1 MDVPHRAASAYART
15 VKSSIPPPR
24 IAAAVLDALPLAVI
38 AVDGALRVVHANAA
52 ARAML
57 GAAASAALGDALGC
71 AEARAVACGVGAR
84 CAGCKVRDAALRAL
98 GGETVRVRALVLR
111 TDERGDPSDLH
122 LLATAAP
129 LELDGAPHAVV
140 ALEDADRIL
149 LDPAVVRICA
159 GCGRV
164 EDEDGEWLPLH
175 RYLEDRLG
183 LAPEELCD
191 ACGRRGG
198 GTI

>member
-1 MDVPHRAASAYART
+1 VKSTSSHPRAA
-15 VKSSIPPPR
+15 P
-24 IAAAVLDALPLAVI
+24 AVLDALPLAVVG
-38 AVDGALRVVHANAA
+38 VDGALRVVVANAA
-52 ARAML
+52 ARATL
-57 GAAASAALGDALGC
+57 GDSAGTSLGDAVGC
-71 AEARAVACGVGAR
+71 AEARAVACGAGAR
-84 CAGCKVRDAALRAL
+84 CAGCKILDAARRAL
-98 GGETVRVRALVLR
+98 GGETVRVRAFVLR
-111 TDERGDPSDLH
+111 SDARGEPSDLH

-129 LELDGAPHAVV
+129 LDLDGARHAVL

-164 EDEDGEWLPLH
+164 GDDEGTWHPLH

-183 LAPEELCD
+183 LAPDELCD
-191 ACGRRGG
+191 ACAGRG